1 MSDEIKQL
9 ILIAI
14 VIIVLF
20 LIVLL
25 IVKLKSK
32 KRYYNKN
39 QKNKY
44 LDRKIRKYSRDRDF
58 LFLNDVFLP
67 VENNQAILIDNIIL
81 GNKYI
86 YIISQ
91 KHWEGEL
98 KGFEYDTKWMLIN
111 KNVTKYVDNP
121 LFSNRFKIKMLIN
134 FLEEKN
140 EDDVV
145 NIIALN
151 NKVKFKEFQTQPLE
165 NVVNISNLFKLI
177 DEYEKTSPLND
188 IKEEEIERVANL
200 IFEESQKI
208 INSQKG

>member
-1 MSDEIKQL
+1 MSDEVKQL

-39 QKNKY
+39 PKNRY
-44 LDRKIRKYSRDRDF
+44 LDKKIRKYSRNRDF

-86 YIISQ
+86 YIISK

-98 KGFEYDTKWMLIN
+98 IGFDYDT
-111 KNVTKYVDNP
+111 
-121 LFSNRFKIKMLIN
+121 
-134 FLEEKN
+134 
-140 EDDVV
+140 
-145 NIIALN
+145 
-151 NKVKFKEFQTQPLE
+151 
-165 NVVNISNLFKLI
+165 
-177 DEYEKTSPLND
+177 
-188 IKEEEIERVANL
+188 
-200 IFEESQKI
+200 
-208 INSQKG
+208 